1 MEILFRVIC
10 IAIGYAFGIFQTA
23 YFYGKMKGVD
33 IRKHGSGNAGTT
45 NTLRVLGTKA
55 GLIVFAGDVIKCL
68 LAVGIVM
75 LIISNTAFGAPFAD
89 RIYLFKMYAAA
100 GVILGHNFPFYMNF
114 KGGKGIA
121 ATAGF
126 VISFHW
132 TFLITGILAFFTP
145 LAFTHFVSLGSLMIY
160 TVHMIQLVI
169 CGQSGFFETM
179 SQGAL
184 YEMYILYF
192 LLLCMAFWRHRKNIG
207 RLIHGTESKT
217 YLNKKNKPTEAK

>member
-1 MEILFRVIC
+1 MDILFRVMC

-23 YFYGKMKGVD
+23 YFYGKLKGVD

-68 LAVGIVM
+68 LAVGVVV
-75 LIISNTAFGAPFAD
+75 LIISNTSLGAPYAD
-89 RIYLFKMYAAA
+89 SLYLFKMYAAA
-100 GVILGHNFPFYMNF
+100 GVILGHNFPFYMGF

-126 VISFHW
+126 VLSFHW
-132 TFLITGILAFFTP
+132 TFFITGVFAFFIP
-145 LAFTHFVSLGSLMIY
+145 LAFTHYVSLGSLMIY
-160 TVHMIQLVI
+160 TVHMVQLVI
-169 CGQSGFFETM
+169 AGQNGFFEAM

-184 YEMYILYF
+184 IEMYVLYF

-207 RLIHGTESKT
+207 RLAKGTESKT
-217 YLNKKNKPTEAK
+217 FLNKKNKPTEA

>member
-1 MEILFRVIC
+1 MDILFRILC
-10 IAIGYAFGIFQTA
+10 IAIGYVFGIFQTA
-23 YFYGKMKGVD
+23 YFYGKLKGVD

-68 LAVGIVM
+68 LAVGIVVF
-75 LIISNTAFGAPFAD
+75 IISNTAFGAPYAD
-89 RIYLFKMYAAA
+89 SIYLFKMYTAA

-132 TFLITGILAFFTP
+132 TFVLTGVLAFFVP
-145 LAFTHFVSLGSLMIY
+145 LTFTHFVSLGSLMIY
-160 TVHMIQLVI
+160 AVHMIQLII

-179 SQGAL
+179 SQSAL
-184 YEMYILYF
+184 IEMYILYF

-207 RLIHGTESKT
+207 RLIKGTESKT
-217 YLNKKNKPTEAK
+217 YLNKKNKPVEAK